1 MTVLYGLFALAL
13 AAGFAKLTAVVV
25 NWFEAHP
32 LHKFVFWLT
41 KLSGV
46 LAFPAGIV
54 WFGLGLCTAQLSAPD
69 LRSQWAASCTAALIG
84 LVWLAGD
91 AIRFQR
97 YRPPACVTNYRCTRH
112 DLRAEVG
119 PQVRG
124 RHRSGW
130 MLRLPGN
137 QQFLLDCVEFTA
149 HVPDLPAAWDG
160 VTIAHFSDSHFRG
173 SVSEDW
179 FAAVANHIAVGNP
192 DLIVFSGDLLDDPRR
207 RAWVPATFGKL
218 SAPWGCWY
226 ILGNHDWLQEAEASR
241 AALEAAG
248 WQPLAGRVVE
258 LRREG
263 AGLLLAGSEAPW
275 MPPRPEVDGLPPG
288 GFRILVSHSPDEIG
302 WARRNGFQLMFAG
315 HTHGGQIRLPLLG
328 PVFSPS
334 RYGVRFSAG
343 EFFVDPTLLVVS
355 RGLSGRDPLRYGCP
369 PQISRVTLRRDAPA
383 QRS

>member
-1 MTVLYGLFALAL
+1 VTVLHGLLALAL

-32 LHKFVFWLT
+32 LHRFVFLLT

-46 LAFPAGIV
+46 AAFPIGLV
-54 WFGLGLCTAQLSAPD
+54 WFGLGLCTTQLSGPD
-69 LRSQWAASCTAALIG
+69 LRFQWGASFVAAIIG
-84 LVWLAGD
+84 LAWLLAD
-91 AIRFQR
+91 AIRFHR
-97 YRPPACVTNYRCTRH
+97 YRPPACISDDRSIRH
-112 DLRAEVG
+112 DLHAEVG
-119 PQVRG
+119 PQVQG

-130 MLRLPGN
+130 MLNLPGN

-149 HVPDLPAAWDG
+149 HLPDLPAAWDG

-173 SVSEDW
+173 AVSEHW
-179 FAAVANHIAVGNP
+179 FAAVADHIAAGKP
-192 DLIVFSGDLLDDPRR
+192 DLIVFSGDLLDDPRT
-207 RAWVPATFGKL
+207 RAWIPATFGKL

-226 ILGNHDWLQEAEASR
+226 ILGNHDWQQEPEASR
-241 AALEAAG
+241 AALEEAG

-263 AGLLLAGSEAPW
+263 TGLLLAGSEVPW
-275 MPPRPEVDGLPPG
+275 MPPRPDISSLPPG
-288 GFRILVSHSPDEIG
+288 GFRILVSHSPDEID
-302 WARRNGFQLMFAG
+302 WARRHGFQLMFAG

-343 EFFVDPTLLVVS
+343 KFLVDPTLLIVS

-369 PQISRVTLRRDAPA
+369 PQISRVTLRRRE
-383 QRS
+383 RSEKR